1 MKFQGRQRSFIYKD
15 KEANTNNELVKK
27 MGQEILMPQNAEIDS
42 FIKDTHLDIWKQIWI
57 KLQLQ
62 NPKEKKSS

>member
-1 MKFQGRQRSFIYKD
+1 
-15 KEANTNNELVKK
+15 